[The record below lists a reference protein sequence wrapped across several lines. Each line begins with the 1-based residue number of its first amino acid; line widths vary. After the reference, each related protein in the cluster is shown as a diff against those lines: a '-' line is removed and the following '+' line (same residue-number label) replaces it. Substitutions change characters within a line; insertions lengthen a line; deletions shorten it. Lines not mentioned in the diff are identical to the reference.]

1 MNFSRRNILIAGVSG
16 ALVAIS
22 PAAAAIIAGSPGTG
36 AHRPG
41 QQDLNLDDLD
51 RTQSGDVRSSE
62 VSPRRQAN
70 PLGTGMRSNPHLLL
84 TGRTAAEFSLVSS
97 TSSVSWWITRR
108 SPSRSVYCTL
118 SRLIST
124 SSS

>member
-51 RTQSGDVRSSE
+51 RTQSGDVRS
-62 VSPRRQAN
+62 
-70 PLGTGMRSNPHLLL
+70 MRSFPHVV
-84 TGRTAAEFSLVSS
+84 RP
-97 TSSVSWWITRR
+97 I
-108 SPSRSVYCTL
+108 
-118 SRLIST
+118 RLAPA
-124 SSS
+124 